1 MQATTPPQQSR
12 TTLCWTVHA
21 KEPVFALVAGPNGLV
36 GLGCKDCVLL
46 LTQAHCKPHGVT
58 MERLP
63 GGGGPFTTI
72 CFMGSTMVATGSSGM
87 LYAWDTQTKAQRASK
102 RLFPGKASG
111 DRIKDWVLLSG
122 LTDTRLAAACCD
134 LRYGSRCCTQPAR
147 RASYPGVHTAQSKDD
162 YLLMGKLCLYRQVL
176 IVDENLEIAQK
187 LDGLPECSTV
197 YSLDWVSD
205 TVALVCTD
213 KACVYWNL
221 TEEPPKAHFFG
232 DSEQQITSAACSKDL
247 ERLCIGT
254 ANGHVRDDFHLFA
267 CICFRLCSRA
277 RPSALH
283 SGFGSSSLPQSGRD
297 CERCLPAGH
306 HQ

>member
-1 MQATTPPQQSR
+1 MGQQSPIRLCQRSIFSWAAIISGGAMQATTPPQQSR

-46 LTQAHCKPHGVT
+46 LTQAQSKPHGVT

-63 GGGGPFTTI
+63 GGCGPFTTI

-134 LRYGSRCCTQPAR
+134 LRCGSRCCAQPAR
-147 RASYPGVHTAQSKDD
+147 SILS
-162 YLLMGKLCLYRQVL
+162 
-176 IVDENLEIAQK
+176 
-187 LDGLPECSTV
+187 
-197 YSLDWVSD
+197 W
-205 TVALVCTD
+205 
-213 KACVYWNL
+213 
-221 TEEPPKAHFFG
+221 
-232 DSEQQITSAACSKDL
+232 SAYCPL
-247 ERLCIGT
+247 RG
-254 ANGHVRDDFHLFA
+254 
-267 CICFRLCSRA
+267 
-277 RPSALH
+277 
-283 SGFGSSSLPQSGRD
+283 
-297 CERCLPAGH
+297 
-306 HQ
+306 